1 MREKIYITAKIAFI
15 LTFIFIM
22 KVGLNAQ
29 VIHIETNSTSLVYGV
44 YDSKI
49 KQVHFGNHLSSVEGI
64 EKLSTS
70 FDEVYPSFGNGSSN
84 EVALMATH
92 DDGTMATDL
101 IYQNHKQQMDGN
113 IQTTTISLKDEKKP
127 FFVELNFKAYQAE
140 NVIEQWVTIR
150 HTEKKTVRLEQFAS
164 SAIGFKAESYYLT
177 HFYGSWA
184 KEMQLAEEKLTNG
197 IKLVET
203 KRGVRSTEYENPSFV
218 LSLNQEAKDNSG
230 EVAMGA
236 LAWSGNFRL
245 AFQVDDKAH
254 CQLIGGIN
262 PFASDYLLAPKEAFN
277 TPRMILTYSN
287 TGKNQASINLHRW
300 ARKYNLQEG
309 DQVRPIVLNSWE
321 GAYFKFD
328 AAKLKS
334 MMDGAAE
341 MGVEVF
347 VLDDGWFGN
356 KYPRNSD
363 KAGLGDWDL
372 NQKKLPNGIGD
383 LIDHAESKGLKF
395 GIWVEPEMVNPK
407 SELAEKHPEW
417 IIQRKNDREPLLERS
432 QLLLDLSNPKV
443 QDFVFGV
450 VDNVLTDNPRIVY
463 IKWDANRHVQNY
475 GSTYLDDDK
484 QSHLWIDYTKGLES
498 VLARLNEKYPD
509 IIFQAC
515 ASGGG
520 RVDYG
525 ALKYTHEFWA
535 SDDTDPF
542 ERLFIQW
549 GSNHIYPAMATGA
562 HITKSPN
569 HQTGRD
575 TPLKFRCDMA
585 FGGRLGL
592 ELSPD
597 VLSESDVDFVK
608 QVLEN
613 YKANRDIIQFG
624 DLYRLNS
631 PYDTDGFAAI
641 SYVTPEKDKAIIMA
655 YSHNFHRREER
666 ALIRF
671 QGLQDEAV
679 YKITELNSRA
689 KRSKVNEIGME
700 LSGSILMN
708 RGLPMDMKK
717 PYESV
722 VIKLEEV
729 R

>member
-1 MREKIYITAKIAFI
+1 MVKINSLITVCVLICVSCI
-15 LTFIFIM
+15 TR
-22 KVGLNAQ
+22 AQ
-29 VIHIETNSTSLVYGV
+29 VIHIETNNSSLVYGV
-44 YDSKI
+44 YKNKL
-49 KQVHFGNHLSSVEGI
+49 KQIHFGNSLSTTEGI
-64 EKLSTS
+64 DAISTS
-70 FDEVYPSFGNGSSN
+70 FDEAYPSFGNGCSN
-84 EVALMATH
+84 EVALIATH

-101 IYQNHKQQMDGN
+101 MYESHKQQLDGN
-113 IQTTTISLKDEKKP
+113 IQTTTIKLKDEKKP

-140 NVIEQWVTIR
+140 NVIEQWVSIR
-150 HTEKKTVRLEQFAS
+150 HTEKKPVKLEQFAS
-164 SAIGFKAESYYLT
+164 TALGFKAESYYLT
-177 HFYGSWA
+177 HFHGSWA
-184 KEMQLAEEKLTNG
+184 QEMQLVEEKLNNG

-218 LSLNQEAKDNSG
+218 LSLNQQASDHYG
-230 EVAMGA
+230 EVVMGA

-245 AFQVDDKAH
+245 SFQVEDRDY
-254 CQLIGGIN
+254 CQLTAGIN
-262 PFASDYLLAPKEAFN
+262 PFASDYLLSPKEEFV
-277 TPRMILTYSN
+277 TPRVIYTYSN
-287 TGKNQASINLHRW
+287 SGKNQGSINLHRW
-300 ARKYNLQEG
+300 ARKYNLRDG

-341 MGVEVF
+341 MGVEIF

-363 KAGLGDWDL
+363 KAGLGDWEV
-372 NQKKLPNGIGD
+372 NQEKLPAGIGD

-407 SELAEKHPEW
+407 SELAENHPEW
-417 IIQRKNDREPLLERS
+417 IIQRKNDREQMLERN
-432 QLLLDLSNPKV
+432 QLLLDLSNPEV

-463 IKWDANRHVQNY
+463 VKWDANRHVQNF
-475 GSTYLDDDK
+475 GSTYLDDEK

-535 SDDTDPF
+535 SDNTDAY

-549 GSNHIYPAMATGA
+549 GTNHIYPPIATGA

-569 HQTGRD
+569 HQTNRH

-597 VLSESDVDFVK
+597 ILSEKDVVYVK
-608 QVLEN
+608 QVLET

-624 DLYRLNS
+624 DLYRLYS
-631 PYDTDGFAAI
+631 PYDDDGFAAI
-641 SYVTPEKDKAIIMA
+641 SYVTPEKDKAIVMA
-655 YSHNFHRREER
+655 YSHEFHRREER

-671 QGLQDEAV
+671 QGLEDNAV
-679 YKITELNSRA
+679 YKISELNRRA
-689 KRSKVNEIGME
+689 KRSKVKEVGLE
-700 LSGSILMN
+700 VSGSILMN

-722 VIKLEEV
+722 VLKLEKV
-729 R
+729 K